1 MEREQKEELLWRIL
15 KTLEDISGKIDRL
28 ASILEFSQRR
38 ELESHIQEVLGK
50 SEVRREIYDLC
61 DGTKSVGEIAD
72 ILRKSVPHVSI
83 QIAELEKAGIV
94 KARRVGKEKYY
105 QKVL

>member
-1 MEREQKEELLWRIL
+1 MESEQKEELLWRIL

-38 ELESHIQEVLGK
+38 ELESHIQEVIGK
-50 SEVRREIYDLC
+50 SEVRRDIYGLC
-61 DGTKSVGEIAD
+61 DGTRNVREIAR
-72 ILRKSVPHVSI
+72 ILGKSMPHISI

-94 KARRVGKEKYY
+94 KAKRIGKEKYY
-105 QKVL
+105 QKIL

>member
-1 MEREQKEELLWRIL
+1 MDSEKKELLWRIL

-38 ELESHIQEVLGK
+38 ELESFVKEAIGK
-50 SEVRREIYDLC
+50 SEVRREIYELC
-61 DGTKSVGEIAD
+61 DGTRSVRTIAR
-72 ILRKSVPHVSI
+72 ILGKSVPHVSI
-83 QIAELEKAGIV
+83 QIAELEKAGVV